1 MKLNVLIA
9 ISSAILVSCQSSTS
23 VKSNDVEKRVEA
35 LLSQMTLEEKIGQ
48 MNQISPWDD
57 PKAIA
62 ELIKKGEVGS
72 ILNVADPQTIN
83 AYQRTAVEQSR
94 LGIPLIVGRDVIHG
108 FKTIFPIPLG
118 QAASFNPDL
127 IEKGARIAA
136 IEASSV
142 GVRWTFAPMVDISR
156 DPRWGRIAESLGE
169 DTYLTSVLGA
179 AMVKGF
185 QGDSL
190 NNPTSIA
197 ACPKHFVGYGAAEG
211 GRDYNSTHIPERLLR
226 NVYLPSF
233 EAAAKAGAATYMTSF
248 NDNDGIPASGNGYIL
263 KDVLRKEWGFD
274 GFVVSDWASVG
285 EMIAHGFCADG
296 KEAAMKA
303 VNAGVDM
310 EMVSYHYV
318 NQLKELISEG
328 KVKEE
333 TIDNAVRNILRVKFR
348 LGLFENP

>member
-1 MKLNVLIA
+1 MNKRIITGCLLLA
-9 ISSAILVSCQSSTS
+9 ALVSCQSSTS

-48 MNQISPWDD
+48 MNQISPSGDVNTT
-57 PKAIA
+57 A

-72 ILNVADPQTIN
+72 ILNVADAKTIN

-127 IEKGARIAA
+127 IEKRARIAA

-263 KDVLRKEWGFD
+263 KD
-274 GFVVSDWASVG
+274 
-285 EMIAHGFCADG
+285 
-296 KEAAMKA
+296 
-303 VNAGVDM
+303 
-310 EMVSYHYV
+310 
-318 NQLKELISEG
+318 
-328 KVKEE
+328 
-333 TIDNAVRNILRVKFR
+333 
-348 LGLFENP
+348 